1 MAFLESHARLISFCV
16 FFSLIRKL
24 DQFDHVPLS
33 GCRSI
38 HVRIFQMKSV
48 GLILF
53 GSLKNVVIFFRKALL
68 ITGICFSFRPENGK
82 HLHTLA
88 EEKLE

>member
-16 FFSLIRKL
+16 FFPLIRKL
-24 DQFDHVPLS
+24 EQFDHVPLP
-33 GCRSI
+33 GFRSI

-48 GLILF
+48 GQVFF
-53 GSLKNVVIFFRKALL
+53 GSLINIVIFSRKALL
-68 ITGICFSFRPENGK
+68 IPGICFSFRPENGK
-82 HLHTLA
+82 HMHTLA